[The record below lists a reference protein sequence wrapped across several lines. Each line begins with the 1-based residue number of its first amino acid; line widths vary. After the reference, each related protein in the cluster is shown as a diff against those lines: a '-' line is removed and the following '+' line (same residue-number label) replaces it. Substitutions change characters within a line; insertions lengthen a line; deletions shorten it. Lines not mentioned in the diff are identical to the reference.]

1 LIKFLKN
8 PKKAKN
14 NKNPK
19 IMFSNIFASFLAFS
33 TLSQKNLNFQKY
45 FEGVQLLTHYFYN
58 H

>member
-1 LIKFLKN
+1 LKN

-19 IMFSNIFASFLAFS
+19 IMFSNIFALFLAFS
-33 TLSQKNLNFQKY
+33 ASSQKNLNFKKY